1 MPPLA
6 SEEMERL
13 EKAAPF
19 RLLRKHLDFCPH
31 ASAAPTG
38 THGRF
43 VRVSHGLFRK
53 NKLTAS
59 QYAVNE
65 ILYMKEISLSFFDS
79 VLNLHPFDA
88 DAMKSA
94 EDVEQHFD
102 EITEEYRKNQLER
115 LQSGVCSGE
124 ACILYSELL
133 TDFERIGDHILN
145 IAQAL
150 SPQKAKT

>member
-1 MPPLA
+1 M
-6 SEEMERL
+6 
-13 EKAAPF
+13 
-19 RLLRKHLDFCPH
+19 
-31 ASAAPTG
+31 
-38 THGRF
+38 
-43 VRVSHGLFRK
+43 
-53 NKLTAS
+53 
-59 QYAVNE
+59 NE
-65 ILYMKEISLSFFDS
+65 ILNMKELSLSFFDS